1 MKKLIFL
8 FLSLLTVGSIFQ
20 ACDDSKTYA
29 EMLEDEKN
37 AVNKF
42 IKDSAIHVISQEEFE
57 KQDSTTAVKG
67 VNGAQ
72 YDEYVAF
79 SNGIYMQVVK
89 RGIKLGEDA
98 TAEEIVAAEKDVFVN
113 NDMIC
118 VRYLEKEVATGEITS
133 FNVFLEEWAN
143 ASDIYASPAVF
154 RYVLNELSS
163 YSAGTFVELNFL
175 WVYGTAVPQGW
186 LLALPYIRNGAHVRL
201 IVPSKMGHQQ
211 AQQDVLP
218 FYYDIQDFSKA
229 KS

>member
-29 EMLEDEKN
+29 EMLEDEKK
-37 AVNKF
+37 AVEKF
-42 IKDSAIHVISQEEFE
+42 LKDSAIHVISQEEFE
-57 KQDSTTAVKG
+57 RNDSTT
-67 VNGAQ
+67 NL
-72 YDEYVAF
+72 DRNEYVAF

-143 ASDIYASPAVF
+143 WSDTYASPAVF
-154 RYVLNELSS
+154 RYVLNEFSS

-175 WVYGTAVPQGW
+175 WAYGTGVPQGW

-201 IVPSKMGHQQ
+201 IVPSKMGHQK

>member
-8 FLSLLTVGSIFQ
+8 FLTLLTAGSIFQ

-37 AVNKF
+37 AVEKF
-42 IKDSAIHVISQEEFE
+42 LKDSAIHVISQEEFE
-57 KQDSTTAVKG
+57 RNDSTT
-67 VNGAQ
+67 NL
-72 YDEYVAF
+72 DRNEYVAF

-89 RGIKLGEDA
+89 REFDANEDGF
-98 TAEEIVAAEKDVFVN
+98 VKDDKFVN
-113 NDMIC
+113 NDIIC
-118 VRYLEKEVATGEITS
+118 VRYLEKKVVNGEITS
-133 FNVFLEEWAN
+133 FNIFMEEWADR
-143 ASDIYASPAVF
+143 SYLYRDPVVF

-163 YSAGTFVELNFL
+163 YSAGTFIELDYL
-175 WVYGTAVPQGW
+175 WSYGTGVPQGW

-201 IVPSKMGHQQ
+201 IVPSKMGHQK